1 MLKLVGM
8 HDDMQE
14 EKNPKLELSTTF
26 VGRCRELA
34 GDLDFRIDARGPF
47 VAEWSPLSG
56 GVRVRVVCGQRV
68 TAIRVITNRF
78 ILGADSAERLAQALV
93 VAAKVAREFEAFNC
107 GGTRIDTLAAIQRDD
122 L

>member
-14 EKNPKLELSTTF
+14 DSKLDLAAKF
-26 VGRCRELA
+26 AGRCREVA
-34 GDLDFRIDARGPF
+34 GDLDVRVDARGPF

-78 ILGADSAERLAQALV
+78 ILGADSAERVAQALV